1 MNKKQKKM
9 EKKKKLKKNSGSHS
23 LHIPKVESDKD
34 MKNIT
39 LSQQSVQNDTKA
51 ETEKLLEKQKMLAQ
65 EEKEKIVKEKEAEL
79 LKEKERVREL
89 ELKIKDQEE
98 REKQRELDLAASKKI
113 NQNSVVI
120 TKENED
126 KKIKLNEY
134 AVEQKE
140 VAADAVV
147 QHIEKLNETL
157 PQI

>member
-1 MNKKQKKM
+1 
-9 EKKKKLKKNSGSHS
+9 
-23 LHIPKVESDKD
+23 

-39 LSQQSVQNDTKA
+39 LSQQIVQNDTKA

-126 KKIKLNEY
+126 KNIKVKEV
-134 AVEQKE
+134 AAEHKE

-147 QHIEKLNETL
+147 QHIEKLN
-157 PQI
+157 